1 MSFRVPA
8 TNNYFGLVP
17 VSVGG
22 YNTNFQAN
30 YYLVSSSEGEI
41 AAYDPV
47 VMTSIGTVASV
58 AARYTGSFTP
68 SSSSPL
74 LGVAAMGVLANT
86 GSTAALVNI
95 NSSVMCL
102 VYDAPG
108 QVFSINE
115 SSSGIIGTFAGA
127 IGKAAPVLATGVVG
141 STGNF
146 QSGKQNVRS
155 VVALSGV
162 QTSNGGGGA
171 VKIIGLDPCEING
184 MSTLSTGTA
193 STVGTRKWLVELI
206 TQIQTQAS
214 TAAGAAFTN
223 TSS

>member
-1 MSFRVPA
+1 MSFRIPA
-8 TNNYFGLVP
+8 TNNYYGLMP

-22 YNTNFQAN
+22 YNTNFQVGM
-30 YYLVSSSEGEI
+30 YLVSSSEGEI
-41 AAYDPV
+41 ALGDPC

-74 LGVAAMGVLANT
+74 MGVAAQTILANT
-86 GSTAALVNI
+86 GSTAATPFL
-95 NSSVMCL
+95 NSSQMAL
-102 VYDAPG
+102 IYDAPG

-115 SSSGIIGTFAGA
+115 SSSGVIGTFAGA

-146 QSGKQNVRS
+146 QSGKVNARS

-171 VKIIGLDPCEING
+171 VKILALDPCEING

-214 TAAGAAFTN
+214 TGAGASFTN
-223 TSS
+223 TTS